1 VPSFRL
7 GPARTSALL
16 AGVLATWSCAGGP
29 APAETTGNH
38 MFEHFGRADEI
49 QSALILGEVEATRGP
64 ARWLATHRGEG
75 IPDEGRESFEMMRTE
90 ARVIEHQ
97 TDLKELG
104 RALGRMGVAC
114 GSCHEATGGGP
125 KISLDAAAPHSG
137 RGPEHMLRH
146 AWALD
151 RLWEGLFAP
160 SDGAWEAGAAALMDM
175 PSDFGSNDQANRL
188 AKRVHA
194 LSQQARSAST
204 SRQRVE
210 TYAEAIQTCAL
221 CHGAL
226 GLRLH

>member
-1 VPSFRL
+1 
-7 GPARTSALL
+7 
-16 AGVLATWSCAGGP
+16 
-29 APAETTGNH
+29 
-38 MFEHFGRADEI
+38 MFEHFGRADDI
-49 QSALILGEVEATRGP
+49 QSALILGEVDATRGP

-75 IPDEGRESFEMMRTE
+75 VPEEGRESFEKMRNE
-90 ARVIEHQ
+90 ARVIERQ
-97 TDLKELG
+97 TSVIELG
-104 RALGRMGVAC
+104 RSFARMGIAC

-125 KISLDAAAPHSG
+125 KISLDETAPRSG

-146 AWALD
+146 AWAID

-160 SDGAWEAGAAALMDM
+160 SEGAWGAGAAALMDM

-194 LSQQARSAST
+194 LSQQARSASAP
-204 SRQRVE
+204 RERVE
-210 TYAEAIQTCAL
+210 VYAEAIETCAL